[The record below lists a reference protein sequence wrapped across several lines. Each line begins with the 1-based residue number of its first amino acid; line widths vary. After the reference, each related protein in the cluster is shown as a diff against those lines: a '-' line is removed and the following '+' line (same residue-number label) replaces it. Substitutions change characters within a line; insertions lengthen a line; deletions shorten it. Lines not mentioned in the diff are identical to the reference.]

1 MELIPPTCGIL
12 AWSGGAS
19 GKEHTYQHRR
29 YKRLGFN
36 PGVRKISWR
45 TAWQPTPVF
54 LRGKSH
60 GQRSLEG
67 CSPGVAPLDTT
78 ERLSTGARL
87 GKEGCNTRK
96 WPQDGAQKRPSP
108 NPRHSRPQEALR
120 ASPARGTFPSQGRS
134 CFPGR
139 QGDGDSAPPSRIS
152 QGEGRAHRTIQTPC
166 GRAQERAVSS
176 SPGGSSKSMVS
187 KGVGHPHPSVFHA
200 QAGPSLLAP

>member
-1 MELIPPTCGIL
+1 MGKNTPTNTGDIRDSGSIPGSGRSPGGLHGSPLQYSCVENPTDRG
-12 AWSGGAS
+12 AWRAA
-19 GKEHTYQHRR
+19 
-29 YKRLGFN
+29 
-36 PGVRKISWR
+36 V
-45 TAWQPTPVF
+45 
-54 LRGKSH
+54 
-60 GQRSLEG
+60 
-67 CSPGVAPLDTT
+67 PGVAPLDMT